1 MSAPAPAPSEPK
13 PDEPKP
19 EEPKGFLEKVGAAL
33 PIALTA
39 LATVFASMS
48 NGALQEAMY
57 WKSQAAQDQSK
68 STNQW
73 TLAGF
78 KRDRALIMQTTAA
91 QMRATCGYA
100 EPNFAGPP
108 GIAPRPGKSAE
119 LPTQAREWLTSRDYP
134 PPVKLPDIDDAA
146 IKELREALEQ
156 REPETELLKKAR
168 KVEMAKINK
177 AIDDAEKFNEQTDK
191 DWDPVLKAAAVLARA
206 QPVIKDGD
214 PDAAK
219 KAARATAS
227 QAAGFDLE
235 ERRYRAESRLNQG
248 LGFLYDVR
256 VKVSTAES
264 EKHRKKSDY
273 LSYAMLVAQIGA
285 VASSLALARKQKSTL
300 WLFAAMV
307 GVVAIGVGGYAMV
320 PATLLAF

>member
-1 MSAPAPAPSEPK
+1 MSTAPESVPTPEAA
-13 PDEPKP
+13 P
-19 EEPKGFLEKVGAAL
+19 EEPKSWLDKLGAAL

-39 LATVFASMS
+39 LATIFASMS

-91 QMRATCGYA
+91 QLRATAGYA
-100 EPNFAGPP
+100 PAKFDIPP
-108 GIAPRPGKSAE
+108 KDNANTEEIAKAKS
-119 LPTQAREWLTSRDYP
+119 WLTDAKAGP
-134 PPVKLPDIDDAA
+134 PPVKLPELDDER
-146 IKELREALEQ
+146 IKELREAIER
-156 REPETELLKKAR
+156 REPERDLLKKAGR
-168 KVEMAKINK
+168 VEMSKITK

-191 DWDPVLKAAAVLARA
+191 EWDPILKKANDVVRA
-206 QPVIKDGD
+206 QMNVK
-214 PDAAK
+214 PDDAEAAK
-219 KAARATAS
+219 RATAA

-248 LGFLYDVR
+248 IGFLYDIR
-256 VKVSTAES
+256 TKVSAAES
-264 EKHRKKSDY
+264 DKNRKKSDY

-285 VASSLALARKQKSTL
+285 VASSLALARKQKSSL
-300 WLFAAMV
+300 WLFAGMV
-307 GVVAIGVGGYAMV
+307 GLVAVGVGGYALV
-320 PATLLAF
+320 PATLLSF